1 MQSSIYVAL
10 SGQVAL
16 ERRMETIA
24 RNVANMSTVGYRAD
38 EVTFEQLLSTAGK
51 DSVAFASAG
60 ETHVSRKAGALQQTG
75 NQLDFAV
82 DGEAFFAFEGPRG
95 PVYTRDGRF
104 TVDVNG
110 ELRTTAG
117 YRVLDAGLAPIQLDP
132 AGGPPVASRDGMLE
146 QGGVQVGALG
156 LFAIPE
162 GARLGRFENAGVVP
176 DLPAEPVLD
185 FVGNGV
191 AQGYTE
197 AANVNPVLEM
207 TRLVMVSRAFDA
219 VSKTIE
225 QSERTQSAAIRTL
238 GGEGGG

>member
-1 MQSSIYVAL
+1 MQPSIYVAL

-24 RNVANMSTVGYRAD
+24 RNVANMNTVGYRAD
-38 EVTFEQLLSTAGK
+38 EVTFEQLLSSAGK
-51 DSVAFASAG
+51 DPVSFASAG
-60 ETHVSRKAGALQQTG
+60 ETFVSRNAGGLSQTG
-75 NQLDFAV
+75 NLLDFAV
-82 DGEAFFAFEGPRG
+82 DGSAFFAFEGPNG

-104 TVDVNG
+104 TIDQNG
-110 ELRTTAG
+110 QLLTTTG

-132 AGGPPVASRDGMLE
+132 DAGPPVASRDGML
-146 QGGVQVGALG
+146 QQNGVQVGALG

-162 GARLGRFENAGVVP
+162 AARLARFENSGVVP

-191 AQGYTE
+191 AQGFTE
-197 AANVNPVLEM
+197 GANVNPVLEM
-207 TRLVMVSRAFDA
+207 TRLIMVSRAFDG

-225 QSERTQSAAIRTL
+225 QAEQAQSSAIRTL
-238 GGEGGG
+238 GESS

>member
-1 MQSSIYVAL
+1 MQPSIYVAL

-51 DSVAFASAG
+51 DPVAFASTG
-60 ETHVSRKAGALQQTG
+60 ETHVSRRAGGLQQTG
-75 NQLDFAV
+75 NLLDFAV
-82 DGEAFFAFEGPRG
+82 DGNAFFAFEGPNG

-104 TVDVNG
+104 TLDVNG
-110 ELRTTAG
+110 ELRTAVG
-117 YRVLDAGLAPIQLDP
+117 NYRVLDAGLAPLQLDP
-132 AGGPPVASRDGMLE
+132 AAGPPTASRDGMLE
-146 QGGVQVGALG
+146 QDGVQVGAVG
-156 LFAIPE
+156 LFAVPE
-162 GARLGRFENAGVVP
+162 AARLTRFENAGVIP
-176 DLPAEPVLD
+176 DIPAEPVLD
-185 FVGNGV
+185 FTGNGV
-191 AQGYTE
+191 VQGYTE

-225 QSERTQSAAIRTL
+225 QAERTQSGAIRTL
-238 GGEGGG
+238 GGEGS

>member
-1 MQSSIYVAL
+1 MQPSIYVAL

-38 EVTFEQLLSTAGK
+38 EITFEQLLSTAGK
-51 DSVAFASAG
+51 DPVAFASAG
-60 ETHVSRKAGALQQTG
+60 ETFVSRNAGGLQQTG
-75 NQLDFAV
+75 NLLDFAV
-82 DGEAFFAFEGPRG
+82 DGDAFFAFEGPNG

-104 TVDVNG
+104 SMNANG
-110 ELRTTAG
+110 ELVTTAG
-117 YRVLDAGLAPIQLDP
+117 YRVLDAGFAPIQLD
-132 AGGPPVASRDGMLE
+132 ADGGPPSAARDGMLE

-162 GARLGRFENAGVVP
+162 AARLGRFENSGVVP

-191 AQGYTE
+191 AQGFVE
-197 AANVNPVLEM
+197 GANVNPVLEM

-225 QSERTQSAAIRTL
+225 QSERTQSSAIRTL
-238 GGEGGG
+238 GGEGGA